1 MRDGAVGVCF
11 TQGNTGGNS
20 AEVSMGDSAGIAAVV
35 LAAGASR
42 RLGSPKQL
50 AMLGDETLLERAVRL
65 AREAGC
71 SPVIVVLGA
80 DYEQVLADCRLGDAV
95 PVIHDA
101 WEDGMGPSI
110 ALGVRACEGVA
121 GVVVMTCDQPAV
133 TVQQLQALMR
143 GPDVKA
149 SSYGGRKGVPA
160 FFPSRYFDELKTLIG
175 DVGARDML
183 RPAEALELENG
194 ELDVDTVED
203 LERARELFGGR

>member
-1 MRDGAVGVCF
+1 MALDDASGM
-11 TQGNTGGNS
+11 
-20 AEVSMGDSAGIAAVV
+20 EMEDSAHIAAVV

-42 RLGSPKQL
+42 RLGLPKQL

-80 DYEQVLADCRLGDAV
+80 EYEKVLANCVLGDVV

-101 WEDGMGPSI
+101 WEEGMGSSI
-110 ALGVRACEGVA
+110 RQGARACEGVE

-133 TVQQLQALMR
+133 TVGQLQALMR

-149 SSYGGRKGVPA
+149 SRYAGRNGVPA
-160 FFPSRYFDELKTLIG
+160 FFPKRYFGRLMALSG
-175 DVGARDML
+175 DVGARELL
-183 RPAEALELENG
+183 RFAEAVELVGG
-194 ELDVDTVED
+194 ELDVDTVGD
-203 LERARELFGGR
+203 LERVRELFGKQ